1 MTQKSLFWF
10 TDGFT
15 GATGDGGAPYT
26 QDEFAN
32 RNLYSLGEGVVSKDI
47 GGASTTDLATNGNLE
62 VSGNPFPPLGTFSLL
77 VQSGVAILRGFAYES
92 TALETLS
99 EAIPS
104 IDTTGGRVVLQAD
117 YSAATVRLLLKT
129 SADGVAA
136 LPALTQTAGVVWEF
150 DLATFTVDTGGT
162 VTLTDARAFASTPL
176 ALIDGVTLDRLADN
190 KIQIADGGVGTA
202 KIADDAVGTAQIANN
217 AVGTV
222 QIANNAVGTAQIANN
237 AVGTA
242 QLIDNSVGTAQLINT
257 SVGTAKIADD
267 SVTFEKAGTGLPYLR
282 NRQGGSATDWRV
294 GGTSN
299 YLVGNV
305 VTQAGVVFGIIPD
318 GENTVAI
325 PAITFPVA
333 FSQNPIVFTTVRS
346 VNSGLC
352 AVVFNPDIGSA
363 TNITLQVRT
372 TDGENVPAGD
382 TEFYI
387 HWLAIGTE

>member
-129 SADGVAA
+129 SADGVAT

-162 VTLTDARAFASTPL
+162 VTLTDARVFASTPL
-176 ALIDGVTLDRLADN
+176 ALVDGVTLDRLADN
-190 KIQIADGGVGTA
+190 KIQIADGG
-202 KIADDAVGTAQIANN
+202 
-217 AVGTV
+217 
-222 QIANNAVGTAQIANN
+222 
-237 AVGTA
+237 
-242 QLIDNSVGTAQLINT
+242 
-257 SVGTAKIADD
+257 VGTAKIADD

-352 AVVFNPDIGSA
+352 AVVDTPALSSA
-363 TNITLQVRT
+363 TTITLQVRT
-372 TDGENVPAGD
+372 TDGENVAGGD
-382 TEFYI
+382 TELYI